1 MSISYILAHWP
12 IALGYVAASAAVFWR
27 LRRGGSTDRQAAA
40 VVEPAEHAP
49 APATLVQAA
58 ASFFQLSCPLLLL
71 TASLLAVAARLA
83 TGGWHWSDALVALAV
98 VAFWPLQEWLIHVFI
113 LHLKP
118 FAVLGRRIDPVLS
131 RNHRNHHR
139 VPWVPALGVTPAF
152 IIWLYI
158 AGLPVVWLLVL
169 PPAQALTGMTLYF
182 TLALYYEWVHYLI
195 HTPYVPRTWLYRR
208 LWRNHRLHHYQ
219 NEHYW
224 FGVTMLSADRILRTQ
239 PSTLVAAHSPTC
251 RTLGIDAAAESTD
264 R

>member
-1 MSISYILAHWP
+1 MSFISAHWP
-12 IALGYVAASAAVFWR
+12 LALGYVSASAAIFWW
-27 LRRGGSTDRQAAA
+27 LRRRGSTDRQAAA
-40 VVEPAEHAP
+40 VAEQTERKLGST
-49 APATLVQAA
+49 TLFQAA
-58 ASFFQLSCPLLLL
+58 VSFFHLSCPLLLL
-71 TASLLAVAARLA
+71 AAAALAAAARLA
-83 TGGWHWSDALVALAV
+83 TGGWHWSDALVALGV
-98 VAFWPLQEWLIHVFI
+98 VAFWPLQEWLIHVFV

-219 NEHYW
+219 NERYW
-224 FGVTMLSADRILRTQ
+224 FGVTMLSADWLLHTQ
-239 PSTLVAAHSPTC
+239 PSTQGAAHSPTC
-251 RTLGIDAAAESTD
+251 RTLEIDCTAESTD

>member
-1 MSISYILAHWP
+1 MSLSFILAHWP
-12 IALGYVAASAAVFWR
+12 IALGYVAVSAAVFWW
-27 LRRGGSTDRQAAA
+27 LRRRGSTDGQASA
-40 VVEPAEHAP
+40 VPETAERTLGS
-49 APATLVQAA
+49 ATLFQAA

-71 TASLLAVAARLA
+71 SASLLAAAARLA
-83 TGGWHWSDALVALAV
+83 MGGWHWSDALVALAV
-98 VAFWPLQEWLIHVFI
+98 LAFWPLQEWLIHVFI

-118 FAVLGRRIDPVLS
+118 FSILGRRIDPVLS

-139 VPWVPALGVTPAF
+139 VPWIPALGVTPAF

-158 AGLPVVWLLVL
+158 TGLPAVWLLAL
-169 PPAQALTGMTLYF
+169 PAGQALTGMALYF

-224 FGVTMLSADRILRTQ
+224 FGVTMLSADWLLHTQ

-251 RTLGIDAAAESTD
+251 RTLGIDAATESTD